1 LLPPFNYL
9 CKSANIYGMENNWN
23 IQTHNDK
30 KVRRVRICISVILS
44 ISGLVILA
52 SQVIPLTKSYVD
64 GVVEQKRVD
73 VKVDPVPESYKKYI
87 QEEFAYYDPG
97 LSYFANLSQQLG
109 DIDLSG
115 YFSYNPETQS
125 QRQVV
130 IDKDYKNDMSVT
142 VESVG
147 IKDIVISSNVES
159 SNEAVYNQYLK
170 RGVAHFKG
178 TPLPGDGGN
187 SFIYGHSAVESFFS
201 RNRDLPETIFSRLNN
216 IDIGQKVVVK
226 RDDKVLEYTV
236 RNKKIVE
243 PDDFSI
249 LQPVHNKETIT
260 LMTCW
265 PLGLGTKRLIVVAE
279 RR

>member
-1 LLPPFNYL
+1 
-9 CKSANIYGMENNWN
+9 MENTWN
-23 IQTHNDK
+23 VQTHNDK
-30 KVRRVRICISVILS
+30 KVRKVRIWISVLLS
-44 ISGLVILA
+44 FSGLIILA

-64 GVVEQKRVD
+64 GVVEQRRVD
-73 VKVDPVPESYKKYI
+73 IKVDPVPESYRTFI

-109 DIDLSG
+109 DIDFSAH
-115 YFSYNPETQS
+115 FSYNPDTQS
-125 QRQVV
+125 QRRVN
-130 IDKDYKNDMSVT
+130 IDKDYREDMYIT
-142 VESVG
+142 IESVG
-147 IKDIVISSNVES
+147 IRDIIISSNVES
-159 SNEAVYNQYLK
+159 SRESVYNQYLK
-170 RGVAHFKG
+170 RGVAHFRG

-201 RNRDLPETIFSRLNN
+201 RNRDLPETIFSRLND
-216 IDIGQKVVVK
+216 IDIGQQVVVN
-226 RDDKVLEYTV
+226 RDDNVLEYVV

-249 LQPVHNKETIT
+249 LQPIYNKETVT

>member
-1 LLPPFNYL
+1 LLPPFNYP

-30 KVRRVRICISVILS
+30 KIRRVRIWISVILS

-87 QEEFAYYDPG
+87 EEEFAYYDPG

-109 DIDLSG
+109 DIDFSG

-130 IDKDYKNDMSVT
+130 IDKDYKNDMTVT

-147 IKDIVISSNVES
+147 IKDIIISSNVES
-159 SNEAVYNQYLK
+159 SNESVYNQYLK
-170 RGVAHFKG
+170 RGVAHFRG

-201 RNRDLPETIFSRLNN
+201 RNRNLPETIFSRLND

-226 RDDKVLEYTV
+226 RDDKVIEYIV

-243 PDDFSI
+243 PDDFTI
-249 LQPVHNKETIT
+249 LQPIHNKETVT